1 MVFGLRTSLA
11 FLAAVLCI
19 APNLASQARSQ
30 PDVRE
35 QAWLVLHSGLE
46 NKWASRRCAAV
57 QALSLMQGDRRAVR
71 FAVSALRDKNFHVR
85 ATAAMTL
92 GNLHDFSTLP
102 ELHSALK
109 DPEVSVVLAAA
120 HSLYLLHD
128 KDAYQIYYAILMGD
142 QKSSDGLVQSQLDR
156 LKDPK
161 QLLQM
166 GFEEGIG
173 FVPFGGM
180 SYEAYRQLRSSGDSG
195 ARVAAAHILANDPD
209 PITEDAL
216 MQTALSDKNELVQL
230 AALDALAERGDP
242 KCIERLAL
250 NLDNAKSSVQYRT
263 AAAIIHLSDV
273 QLRGKRPH
281 H

>member
-1 MVFGLRTSLA
+1 
-11 FLAAVLCI
+11 
-19 APNLASQARSQ
+19 
-30 PDVRE
+30 
-35 QAWLVLHSGLE
+35 
-46 NKWASRRCAAV
+46 
-57 QALSLMQGDRRAVR
+57 MQGDRRASQ
-71 FAVSALRDKNFHVR
+71 FAVEALHDPNFHVR
-85 ATAAMTL
+85 AAAAVTL
-92 GNLHDFSTLP
+92 GNLHERSALP
-102 ELHSALK
+102 ELHAALK

-120 HSLYLLHD
+120 HSLYVLRD

-142 QKSSDGLVQSQLDR
+142 QKSSDGLVQAQLDR

-166 GFEEGIG
+166 GVEEGIG

-180 SYEAYRQLRSSGDSG
+180 SYEAYRQLRSRGDSG

-209 PITEDAL
+209 QVTEDAL

-230 AALDALAERGDP
+230 AALDALSERGDP

-250 NLDNAKSSVQYRT
+250 NLENAKSSVQYRT

-273 QLRGKRPH
+273 QLRGKRAH
-281 H
+281 R

>member
-195 ARVAAAHILANDPD
+195 ALVAAAHILANDPD

-263 AAAIIHLSDV
+263 AATIIHLSDL
-273 QLRGKRPH
+273 QLRGNREH

>member
-1 MVFGLRTSLA
+1 M
-11 FLAAVLCI
+11 
-19 APNLASQARSQ
+19 P
-30 PDVRE
+30 
-35 QAWLVLHSGLE
+35 
-46 NKWASRRCAAV
+46 
-57 QALSLMQGDRRAVR
+57 GDRRAVR
-71 FAVSALRDKNFHVR
+71 FAVGALHDKNFNVR
-85 ATAAMTL
+85 AAAVMTL
-92 GNLHDFSTLP
+92 GDLHERSALP
-102 ELHSALK
+102 ELHTALK
-109 DPEVSVVLAAA
+109 DPEVSVALAAA
-120 HSLYLLHD
+120 HSLYLLGD

-142 QKSSDGLVQSQLDR
+142 QKSSDGLVQAQLDR

-166 GFEEGIG
+166 GVEEGIG

-180 SYEAYRQLRSSGDSG
+180 SYEAYRQLRSHGDSG

-209 PITEDAL
+209 QVTEDAL

-250 NLDNAKSSVQYRT
+250 NLENAKSSVQYRT

-273 QLRGKRPH
+273 QLRGKRAH
-281 H
+281 R

>member
-1 MVFGLRTSLA
+1 MAFGVRAGLA
-11 FLAAVLCI
+11 FLAVALCI
-19 APNLASQARSQ
+19 VPPLTSQSSTE

-35 QAWLVLHSGLE
+35 HAWLVLHSGLQ

-57 QALSLMQGDRRAVR
+57 QALSLMHADRRAVR
-71 FAVSALRDKNFHVR
+71 FAVSALHDKNFHVR
-85 ATAAMTL
+85 AAAAVTL
-92 GNLHDFSTLP
+92 GELHDSSTLR
-102 ELHSALK
+102 ELHAALK

-195 ARVAAAHILANDPD
+195 ARVAAASILANDPD
-209 PITEDAL
+209 QITEDAL
-216 MQTALSDKNELVQL
+216 MQTALSDKTEQVQL

-263 AAAIIHLSDV
+263 AATIIHLSDL
-273 QLRGKRPH
+273 QLRGNREH